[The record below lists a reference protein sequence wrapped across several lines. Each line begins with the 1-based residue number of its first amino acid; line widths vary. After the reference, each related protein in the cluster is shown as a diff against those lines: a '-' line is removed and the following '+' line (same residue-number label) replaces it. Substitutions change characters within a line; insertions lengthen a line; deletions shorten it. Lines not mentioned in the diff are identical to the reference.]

1 MSNFLFHKDQEWDGF
16 PLSIF
21 ILSGGF
27 TLLVAILILLVTNSF
42 LESHFSVFATVY
54 MQAVDYLTVHFPF
67 YVHYQPKSII
77 SKNIPF
83 ISRKLGLQ
91 RGEQSPQPVPE

>member
-21 ILSGGF
+21 IHSGGF

-42 LESHFSVFATVY
+42 LESHFSVFPTVY
-54 MQAVDYLTVHFPF
+54 MQAVDYSFTFIASFTSSRPLACFGPLLTVF
-67 YVHYQPKSII
+67 QS
-77 SKNIPF
+77 SQ
-83 ISRKLGLQ
+83 LALQ
-91 RGEQSPQPVPE
+91 SSQSFLSM